1 MNPTE
6 SAVPETIP
14 DASVDSNETV
24 ASPPPVPAPSKRVF
38 SVKESSVDIKGGRYH
53 SKVVT
58 QAAQKAAKQL
68 FRKADD
74 SMTEITFTLRE
85 MKRRTKGASP
95 RTKTYSFSATKQKRD
110 VPLRIDLDGKEILI
124 ENDFVVKAIKPTP
137 VAESDPIGTETPEN
151 EETLA

>member
-1 MNPTE
+1 MNTTDA
-6 SAVPETIP
+6 AVPQVDPETP
-14 DASVDSNETV
+14 LESTEDAL
-24 ASPPPVPAPSKRVF
+24 PVPPAPKRVF

-74 SMTEITFTLRE
+74 SVTELTFTLRE

-95 RTKTYSFSATKQKRD
+95 RTKTYAFSATKKKRD
-110 VPLRIDLDGKEILI
+110 VPLRIDLDGKQIVI
-124 ENDFVVKAIKPTP
+124 ENDFVVKAIKPAP
-137 VAESDPIGTETPEN
+137 VPTSDPIESNEPE
-151 EETLA
+151 EEPVA